1 MIIIHSCSDIAAIL
15 TVFIFKSYMYFL
27 FQNTLNRSGINL
39 VISKGNWM
47 IIFYKVNSNNLLCR
61 LIWNPLGS
69 QTANEKYDGTRYFNR
84 ALIFSG
90 LFFFNKTKAYCI
102 IIEKPSNPS
111 TALLQTVALFH
122 KLAAHAVFNLV

>member
-1 MIIIHSCSDIAAIL
+1 MQADLESSWISN
-15 TVFIFKSYMYFL
+15 SYW
-27 FQNTLNRSGINL
+27 T
-39 VISKGNWM
+39 
-47 IIFYKVNSNNLLCR
+47 
-61 LIWNPLGS
+61 
-69 QTANEKYDGTRYFNR
+69 QTNEKYDGTRYFNR